1 MPYDKVLA
9 ISSQE
14 PVVFR
19 WDDDDAPFALDQH
32 AKLDF
37 HSANSLKQ
45 QSENRLTDLSLR
57 HIIPIPN

>member
-1 MPYDKVLA
+1 MPYDKFLA

-14 PVVFR
+14 PVEFR
-19 WDDDDAPFALDQH
+19 WDDDDHVALDQH

-45 QSENRLTDLSLR
+45 QSANRLIDLSLW
-57 HIIPIPN
+57 HIILIPN